1 MKIRELSEKCLSR
14 AMALDMVTKLYDHVN
29 YQVVNGVLTGKK
41 KYSLYE
47 ASMTAKAEKILILD
61 ADGLVVNGVS
71 KYTLVPIDSELVNL
85 THSESREF
93 EKIAKRFGV
102 YEKTSSFQ
110 KMFKGK
116 VFKPTYRLE
125 VEFEEMGIDWKEFIH
140 ELINYRAEKDPKL
153 ATVFKALLLRGFVM
167 KYAPHSIVATNPST
181 GKSAFLGHVGKRYE
195 KVSANSLVGYSK
207 GNDEIHRGVVDEQK
221 FCITIEEIE
230 AQMFTN
236 FFSFLLTF
244 LEEGKA
250 TVSTAGVEFSESG
263 VFPFAI
269 TANPTAVDVNKE
281 DSARLL
287 FTKLST
293 NHLALGRRIG
303 LLIFGNKYK
312 QVVSQGS
319 FNDDEWSLFF
329 ELYRAIE
336 EKCAAAIMHGIYL
349 NPDVEKWL
357 ETPISGYNQDL
368 LKSFQ
373 VQDDVVRDFLSAHFD
388 SAFRHIRGGAL
399 AIAIVDNMDQILQ
412 VAELK
417 TEIPK
422 VMREKIMQD
431 AEAALEEL
439 KEINLE
445 SIANMVTTIQK
456 TDELTQTVYRSLPK
470 PLREVVLLVQ
480 KIKEGSPNT
489 ITFPISRLDYPLTF
503 YTTTDLLLKGL
514 SRIRMGSFDDILAGN
529 FGFTIET
536 IKNEPT
542 IILKDK
548 EKIIMKGSD
557 PTIAGT
563 KVAVKAEA
571 LKEYDDGGEKK

>member
-1 MKIRELSEKCLSR
+1 
-14 AMALDMVTKLYDHVN
+14 
-29 YQVVNGVLTGKK
+29 
-41 KYSLYE
+41 
-47 ASMTAKAEKILILD
+47 
-61 ADGLVVNGVS
+61 
-71 KYTLVPIDSELVNL
+71 
-85 THSESREF
+85 
-93 EKIAKRFGV
+93 
-102 YEKTSSFQ
+102 
-110 KMFKGK
+110 
-116 VFKPTYRLE
+116 
-125 VEFEEMGIDWKEFIH
+125 
-140 ELINYRAEKDPKL
+140 
-153 ATVFKALLLRGFVM
+153 
-167 KYAPHSIVATNPST
+167 
-181 GKSAFLGHVGKRYE
+181 
-195 KVSANSLVGYSK
+195 
-207 GNDEIHRGVVDEQK
+207 
-221 FCITIEEIE
+221 
-230 AQMFTN
+230 
-236 FFSFLLTF
+236 
-244 LEEGKA
+244 
-250 TVSTAGVEFSESG
+250 
-263 VFPFAI
+263 
-269 TANPTAVDVNKE
+269 
-281 DSARLL
+281 
-287 FTKLST
+287 
-293 NHLALGRRIG
+293 
-303 LLIFGNKYK
+303 
-312 QVVSQGS
+312 
-319 FNDDEWSLFF
+319 
-329 ELYRAIE
+329 
-336 EKCAAAIMHGIYL
+336 
-349 NPDVEKWL
+349 
-357 ETPISGYNQDL
+357 
-368 LKSFQ
+368 
-373 VQDDVVRDFLSAHFD
+373 VVRDFLSAHFD